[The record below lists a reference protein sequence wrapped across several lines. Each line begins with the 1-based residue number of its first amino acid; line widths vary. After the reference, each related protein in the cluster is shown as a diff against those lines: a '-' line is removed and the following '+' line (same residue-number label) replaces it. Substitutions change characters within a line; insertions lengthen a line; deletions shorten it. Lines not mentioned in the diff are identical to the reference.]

1 MCLCAVAACEPFYL
15 PNTGAGEAD
24 TTAAPLE
31 PKERSE
37 ASLAL
42 SDYYLSVQNG
52 LLAQGLL
59 RTDGG
64 GPDAPYS
71 SRDLVNNF
79 IEIALF
85 EEYAT
90 ASGRTVAQKTP
101 STVHRWETPVRMKI
115 EFGQTIPKAQQQLD
129 RTRITTFAGRLSRL
143 TDLSIKQ
150 TTGDANFYVF
160 VVNKDERE
168 ALGPLIEQIIPGI
181 NKASVS
187 AIVNMDRST
196 YCVVLTTPF
205 ENSAEYARAIA
216 VIPGE
221 HPDLLRQSCIHEEL
235 AQGMGLP
242 NDSPS
247 ARPSIFNDDEEFA
260 LLTTHDEMLLR
271 ILYDPRIRPGMNAEQ
286 AREQA
291 EVIVAEMLGSDS

>member
-1 MCLCAVAACEPFYL
+1 MSTTSTGTPNSSNTQTEPQ
-15 PNTGAGEAD
+15 
-24 TTAAPLE
+24 E
-31 PKERSE
+31 PSD
-37 ASLAL
+37 ASRAL
-42 SDYYLSVQNG
+42 SEYYLSVQNG

-90 ASGRTVAQKTP
+90 ASGRTIAQKTP
-101 STVHRWETPVRMKI
+101 STVHRWEKPVRMKI
-115 EFGQTIPKAQQQLD
+115 EFGQTVPLPQQQLD
-129 RTRITTFAGRLSRL
+129 RTRITTYASRLSRL
-143 TDLSIKQ
+143 TGQSIKQ

-160 VVNKDERE
+160 VANKDERE
-168 ALGPLIEQIIPGI
+168 ALGPQIEQIIPGI

-196 YCVVLTTPF
+196 YCVVVTTPF